1 MVANM
6 VDNPAQLV
14 AGPLRIIQPQW
25 DYGLIVASIAISF
38 LGAFTSTQLM
48 CQAKTSRYFSGVLVW
63 TILGSLI
70 FGFCSIWSLHF
81 VATLACELDLRI
93 GLNVPLTILSAILAV
108 GFTFCALG
116 GQLIRKSYRRGRRKR
131 RQTRKNTRSR
141 SASRRN
147 SESDGLL
154 RRSMSEDALER
165 RDVKEQRHLEDV
177 EDHTPSRF
185 RMTQQS
191 PTGIE
196 PLDNPMDAAVSPST
210 PQRPM
215 LTPHQPDHFPGM
227 ETVVSPSIEPQSAV
241 ESQEV
246 VDEDEDFGSN
256 DDSSAWRSSENNSSE
271 RSSSF
276 TGSSST
282 ISQLGMGK
290 FISIRTKKQARPTH
304 GNVFVATGRALL
316 KGLTL
321 RNLATAFVWSMALTG
336 MHYVGIYALE
346 IPNGYVT
353 LNLWLVGLSVAI
365 GFTVCVVGCILF
377 GEMETNFA
385 QQVLFSAVAAT
396 GVAALH
402 FTGMAAT
409 TFYTVMPPTVNRGY
423 PSGLAAA
430 IVAVAVITCI
440 VANGLLAHS
449 ATVSRDKLAEVF
461 HTRKKMWQA
470 IAQKENAE
478 TAAQARSDFI
488 ASASHEIRTPLHQ
501 LQGYSDLLS
510 RTELT
515 DEGRLLL
522 YAIQHA
528 TKTLSLITT
537 NVLDWSRLEKHGD
550 TKACQLVALDMREV
564 CEAVINL
571 LPNKEEENEAET
583 LVVVAPDV
591 PRSLFIDETYIHR
604 VLMNLLSNATKFT
617 SSGYILLLVEIK
629 EGKVVVTVRDTGCG
643 IPPSFI
649 PRLFD
654 PFTQAE
660 TLGAHRGTGLGLS
673 IIKQL
678 VNKMNGDIVVDSKYE
693 ATVGAQFSG
702 SEFVAT
708 IPVPSPY
715 ETPPPPLSIAKIAI
729 FHDGNERYLEG
740 IRTAWQ
746 HYGTEVVPVQA
757 KSEVGDIRH
766 VWIDISLLQRQPELY
781 SWLAHQKKLLVLV
794 TYETQLAMDYVF
806 GMVSTPRHFITLRK
820 PLIWHSILNAVALI
834 EAGTRSSPE
843 KSVRFAP
850 ETTLMEEQKTDKPFT
865 ILLVEDN
872 KINLRL
878 MQKMLTTLK
887 YSVLIANDGQEA
899 VDMTLEHDAV
909 IDAILMDQSMPR
921 KDGLTA
927 TEEIRELERD
937 GTLSKRHAI
946 IAVTAVVSSESQ
958 SLSEAA
964 GTDDFLAKPVSL
976 VKLGSCLEKWL
987 KRN

>member
-1 MVANM
+1 MG
-6 VDNPAQLV
+6 DDPAQVV
-14 AGPLRIIQPQW
+14 AGPLRIIQPEW
-25 DYGLIVASIAISF
+25 DWRLIVAAFAISF
-38 LGAFTSTQLM
+38 LGSFTSTQLM

-70 FGFCSIWSLHF
+70 FGFCSIWCLHF
-81 VATLACELDLRI
+81 VATLACGLDLEI
-93 GLNVPLTILSAILAV
+93 KLNVGLTILSAFLAV
-108 GFTFCALG
+108 LFTFCALG
-116 GQLIRKSYRRGRRKR
+116 GQLLWKSYRRERRKR
-131 RQTRKNTRSR
+131 KHKRKYTRDPSE
-141 SASRRN
+141 SRRG
-147 SESDGLL
+147 SEAEGLL
-154 RRSMSEDALER
+154 RRSVSEDVYAR
-165 RDVKEQRHLEDV
+165 QDTKYQRHKDDMEDR
-177 EDHTPSRF
+177 TPLRF
-185 RMTQQS
+185 AVTQQS
-191 PTGIE
+191 PSGFE
-196 PLDNPMDAAVSPST
+196 QLENPMDAVASPDM
-210 PQRPM
+210 PQRPL

-227 ETVVSPSIEPQSAV
+227 ETVISPMYEPERGLSTQ
-241 ESQEV
+241 QE
-246 VDEDEDFGSN
+246 VDEDYGED
-256 DDSSAWRSSENNSSE
+256 DDSTIQRSSENGSSE

-276 TGSSST
+276 AGSSST

-290 FISIRTKKQARPTH
+290 FISIRTRRKVQPTH
-304 GNVFVATGRALL
+304 SNLLVATVRTLL
-316 KGLTL
+316 QGFTL
-321 RNLATAFVWSMALTG
+321 QAVCYSLCWSAAIG
-336 MHYVGIYALE
+336 SMHYVGIYALI
-346 IPNGYVT
+346 IPSGFVT
-353 LNLWLVGLSVAI
+353 VSYLWVLSMFIAFIVCGVAL
-365 GFTVCVVGCILF
+365 TLF
-377 GEMETNFA
+377 REMETHLA
-385 QQVLFSAVAAT
+385 QQILFSAVAA
-396 GVAALH
+396 GGIGAMH

-409 TFYTVMPPTVNRGY
+409 TFYTVMPPTVKRGY

-449 ATVSRDKLAEVF
+449 ATVSRDKLAEIF

-550 TKACQLVALDMREV
+550 TKACQLVALDMRQV

-571 LPNKEEENEAET
+571 LPNKDEDNEAEI

-591 PRSLFIDETYIHR
+591 PHSLFVDETYIHR

-617 SSGYILLLVEIK
+617 SFGYILLLVEMK
-629 EGKVVVTVRDTGCG
+629 DGKLVVTVRDTGCG
-643 IPPSFI
+643 IPPNFL
-649 PRLFD
+649 PQLFD

-678 VNKMNGDIVVDSKYE
+678 LNKMNGDIVVKSKYA
-693 ATVGAQFSG
+693 ATVGTQFSG
-702 SEFVAT
+702 SEFIAT
-708 IPVPSPY
+708 VPVPSPY
-715 ETPPPPLSIAKIAI
+715 EVPSSPVSIAKVAI
-729 FHDGNERYLEG
+729 FHDGNAQYFEG
-740 IRTAWQ
+740 LQTAWK
-746 HYGTEVVPVQA
+746 HYGTEVVPVQDQ
-757 KSEVGDIRH
+757 SEVGDIRY
-766 VWIDISLLQRQPELY
+766 VWIDISLLQRRPEIY
-781 SWLAHQKKLLVLV
+781 SWLAHQRQLLVLV

-806 GMVSTPRHFITLRK
+806 GMASAPRHFITLRK
-820 PLIWHSILNAVALI
+820 PLIWHSILHAVALI

-850 ETTLMEEQKTDKPFT
+850 EVSLMEEPKADVPFT

-887 YSVLIANDGQEA
+887 YSVLVAMDGQEA
-899 VDMTLEHDAV
+899 IDQTLKHDTV
-909 IDAILMDQSMPR
+909 IDAILMDQSMPT

-927 TEEIRELERD
+927 TKEIRELERD

-958 SLSEAA
+958 DLSESA

-987 KRN
+987 RRS

>member
-1 MVANM
+1 
-6 VDNPAQLV
+6 
-14 AGPLRIIQPQW
+14 
-25 DYGLIVASIAISF
+25 
-38 LGAFTSTQLM
+38 
-48 CQAKTSRYFSGVLVW
+48 
-63 TILGSLI
+63 
-70 FGFCSIWSLHF
+70 
-81 VATLACELDLRI
+81 
-93 GLNVPLTILSAILAV
+93 
-108 GFTFCALG
+108 
-116 GQLIRKSYRRGRRKR
+116 
-131 RQTRKNTRSR
+131 
-141 SASRRN
+141 
-147 SESDGLL
+147 
-154 RRSMSEDALER
+154 MSEDAFAR
-165 RDVKEQRHLEDV
+165 QDSKDQRHHRDI
-177 EDHTPSRF
+177 EDHTPLRLA
-185 RMTQQS
+185 MTQQS
-191 PTGIE
+191 PSG
-196 PLDNPMDAAVSPST
+196 LDHLGNPMDAAASPVMA
-210 PQRPM
+210 QRPL

-227 ETVVSPSIEPQSAV
+227 EQVISPGFEPDRTLTA
-241 ESQEV
+241 QEET
-246 VDEDEDFGSN
+246 DQDLGSD
-256 DDSSAWRSSENNSSE
+256 DDSTARRSSEAGSSE

-290 FISIRTKKQARPTH
+290 FISIRTKRQPQRTH
-304 GNVFVATGRALL
+304 SNVLVATTRTLWN
-316 KGLTL
+316 GLTL
-321 RNLATAFVWSMALTG
+321 ENSAYALLWSLALAG

-346 IPNGYVT
+346 IPYGYVVV
-353 LNLWLVGLSVAI
+353 NKLWLASVFIAFI
-365 GFTVCVVGCILF
+365 VCGVAQTLF
-377 GEMETNFA
+377 REMETNLA
-385 QQVLFSAVAAT
+385 QQVLFSAVAAL
-396 GVAALH
+396 GIGAMH

-409 TFYTVMPPTVNRGY
+409 TFYTVMSPTVKRGY

-449 ATVSRDKLAEVF
+449 ATVSRDKLAEIF

-550 TKACQLVALDMREV
+550 TKACQLVALDLRQV

-571 LPNKEEENEAET
+571 LPNKDEDNEAEI

-591 PRSLFIDETYIHR
+591 PHSLFVDETYIHR

-617 SSGYILLLVEIK
+617 SFGYILLLVEMK
-629 EGKVVVTVRDTGCG
+629 EGKLVVTVRDTGCG
-643 IPPSFI
+643 IPPAFL
-649 PRLFD
+649 PQLFD

-678 VNKMNGDIVVDSKYE
+678 LNKMNGDIVVHSKYA
-693 ATVGAQFSG
+693 ATVGTHISG

-715 ETPPPPLSIAKIAI
+715 EIPPPPVPIEKIAI
-729 FHDGNERYLEG
+729 FHDGNARYLEG
-740 IRTAWQ
+740 VRTAWN
-746 HYGTEVVPVQA
+746 HYGTEAVPVQD
-757 KSEVGDIRH
+757 KSEVGDIRY
-766 VWIDISLLQRQPELY
+766 VWIDISLLQRRPEIY
-781 SWLAHQKKLLVLV
+781 SWLAHQRQLLVLV

-806 GMVSTPRHFITLRK
+806 GMVSAPRHFITLRK
-820 PLIWHSILNAVALI
+820 PLIWHSILHAVALV
-834 EAGTRSSPE
+834 EAGTRSVE

-850 ETTLMEEQKTDKPFT
+850 EISLMEDPKADVPFT

-887 YSVLIANDGQEA
+887 YSVLIATDGQEA
-899 VDMTLEHDAV
+899 IDRTLEHDDV
-909 IDAILMDQSMPR
+909 IDAILMDQSMPK

-927 TEEIRELERD
+927 TKEIRELERE

-946 IAVTAVVSSESQ
+946 IAVTAVVSAESQ
-958 SLSEAA
+958 NLSEAA

-987 KRN
+987 KRT

>member
-1 MVANM
+1 M
-6 VDNPAQLV
+6 
-14 AGPLRIIQPQW
+14 RIIHPQW
-25 DYGLIVASIAISF
+25 DYTLILASIAISL

-48 CQAKTSRYFSGVLVW
+48 CQARTSRYFSGVLVW
-63 TILGSLI
+63 TILGSLV

-81 VATLACELDLRI
+81 VATLACGLDLQI
-93 GLNVPLTILSAILAV
+93 DLNVPLTILSAFLAV

-116 GQLIRKSYRRGRRKR
+116 GELIRKSHGRRERKR
-131 RQTRKNTRSR
+131 KHSKKVLR
-141 SASRRN
+141 SAYATRDN
-147 SESDGLL
+147 SDADNLL
-154 RRSMSEDALER
+154 RTNEDQSQKATIETVR
-165 RDVKEQRHLEDV
+165 K
-177 EDHTPSRF
+177 PRF
-185 RMTQQS
+185 TQQS
-191 PTGIE
+191 P
-196 PLDNPMDAAVSPST
+196 VQSPVEDIISPT
-210 PQRPM
+210 QTRPF
-215 LTPHQPDHFPGM
+215 LTPHQPNHFPGM
-227 ETVVSPSIEPQSAV
+227 ESATSPMPDPDPFV
-241 ESQEV
+241 RES
-246 VDEDEDFGSN
+246 EDPGSDN
-256 DDSSAWRSSENNSSE
+256 DSTIGRSSENDSSE

-282 ISQLGMGK
+282 ISQLGLGK
-290 FISIRTKKQARPTH
+290 LISIRNRRPTSRTH
-304 GNVFVATGRALL
+304 SNAFIATAKTLSN
-316 KGLTL
+316 GLTI
-321 RNLATAFVWSMALTG
+321 RNLAEAFVWSMALTG
-336 MHYVGIYALE
+336 MHYVGVYALE
-346 IPNGYVT
+346 IPDGYIT
-353 LNLWLVGLSVAI
+353 LNSWLVALSLFVGFAI
-365 GFTVCVVGCILF
+365 CIIGCILF
-377 GEMETNFA
+377 SEMETNLA
-385 QQVLFSAVAAT
+385 QQILFSVVAAS
-396 GVAALH
+396 GVAAKH

-409 TFYTVMPPTVNRGY
+409 TFHTAKPPTEERGY
-423 PSGLAAA
+423 PTGLAAA
-430 IVAVAVITCI
+430 VVAIAVITCI

-478 TAAQARSDFI
+478 SAAQVRSDFI

-515 DEGRLLL
+515 DEGRILL

-550 TKACQLVALDMREV
+550 TKACQLVALDMRQV

-571 LPNKEEENEAET
+571 LPNKDEDNEAEI
-583 LVVVAPDV
+583 LVVVSPDV
-591 PRSLFIDETYIHR
+591 PHSLFVDETYIHR
-604 VLMNLLSNATKFT
+604 ILMNLLSNATKFT
-617 SSGYILLLVEIK
+617 SSGYILLLLEMK
-629 EGKVVVTVRDTGCG
+629 QGKLVATVRDTGCG
-643 IPPSFI
+643 IPPSFL
-649 PRLFD
+649 PQLFD

-678 VNKMNGDIVVDSKYE
+678 LNKMDGDIVVDSKYE

-702 SEFVAT
+702 SQFVAT
-708 IPVPSPY
+708 IPVPVPY
-715 ETPPPPLSIAKIAI
+715 EIPLASFSILKIAI
-729 FHDGNERYLEG
+729 FHDGNDRYLDGVRE
-740 IRTAWQ
+740 AWKQ
-746 HYGTEVVPVQA
+746 YGTDIVLVNDKTEV
-757 KSEVGDIRH
+757 KNIKH
-766 VWIDISLLQRQPELY
+766 VWIDISLLQRRPDLY
-781 SWLAHQKKLLVLV
+781 SWLAHQRQILVLV
-794 TYETQLAMDYVF
+794 TYETQLALDYVF
-806 GMVSTPRHFITLRK
+806 GMVATPRHFITLRK
-820 PLIWHSILNAVALI
+820 PLIWHSILHAVALV

-850 ETTLMEEQKTDKPFT
+850 EVDLMEEPKESVQLT

-899 VDMTLEHDAV
+899 VDQILLHDGVINAV
-909 IDAILMDQSMPR
+909 LMDQSMPI

-927 TEEIRELERD
+927 TKEIRELERD

-987 KRN
+987 KRP

>member
-1 MVANM
+1 MGDDPTQV
-6 VDNPAQLV
+6 V
-14 AGPLRIIQPQW
+14 AGPLRIIQPEW
-25 DYGLIVASIAISF
+25 DWRLIVAAFAISF
-38 LGAFTSTQLM
+38 LGSFTSTQLM

-81 VATLACELDLRI
+81 VATLACGLDLRI
-93 GLNVPLTILSAILAV
+93 KLNVGLTILSAFLAV
-108 GFTFCALG
+108 FFTFCALG
-116 GQLIRKSYRRGRRKR
+116 GQLLWKSYRREQRKR
-131 RQTRKNTRSR
+131 RHGRKNTRNQ

-147 SESDGLL
+147 SEAEGLL
-154 RRSMSEDALER
+154 QRSMSDDAFAKQDAED
-165 RDVKEQRHLEDV
+165 QRHHEDV
-177 EDHTPSRF
+177 QGHTPLRF
-185 RMTQQS
+185 VMTQQS
-191 PTGIE
+191 PSG
-196 PLDNPMDAAVSPST
+196 LDHIGNPMDATAAPVMPR
-210 PQRPM
+210 RPL
-215 LTPHQPDHFPGM
+215 LTPLQPDQYPGI
-227 ETVVSPSIEPQSAV
+227 ETVLSPTFEPERSLSTQ
-241 ESQEV
+241 QEV
-246 VDEDEDFGSN
+246 DPDFGSD
-256 DDSSAWRSSENNSSE
+256 DDSTTRRSSENGSSE
-271 RSSSF
+271 WSSSF
-276 TGSSST
+276 AGSSST

-290 FISIRTKKQARPTH
+290 FISIRTKRPRKGRH
-304 GNVFVATGRALL
+304 AHRNALVATAKVLLNGFTLQAVCYSLLWSIAL
-316 KGLTL
+316 
-321 RNLATAFVWSMALTG
+321 AG
-336 MHYVGIYALE
+336 MHYMGIYALE
-346 IPNGYVT
+346 IPFGYVVVSR
-353 LNLWLVGLSVAI
+353 LWILSVFIA
-365 GFTVCVVGCILF
+365 FVVCGVALTLF
-377 GEMETNFA
+377 REMETHLG
-385 QQVLFSAVAAT
+385 QQLCFSAVAAL
-396 GVAALH
+396 GIGAMH

-409 TFYTVMPPTVNRGY
+409 TFYTVASPTVKRGY
-423 PSGLAAA
+423 PSGLAFA
-430 IVAVAVITCI
+430 IVAVAVVTCI

-449 ATVSRDKLAEVF
+449 ATLSRDKLAEIF

-550 TKACQLVALDMREV
+550 TKACQLVALDMRQV

-571 LPNKEEENEAET
+571 LPNKDEENEAEI

-591 PRSLFIDETYIHR
+591 PHSLFVDETYIHR

-617 SSGYILLLVEIK
+617 SFGYILLLIEMK
-629 EGKVVVTVRDTGCG
+629 AGKLVATVRDTGVG
-643 IPPSFI
+643 IPPSFL
-649 PRLFD
+649 PSLWD

-678 VNKMNGDIVVDSKYE
+678 LNKMNGDIVVNSRYA
-693 ATVGAQFSG
+693 ATVGAECSG

-715 ETPPPPLSIAKIAI
+715 EVPSPSITIVKIAI
-729 FHDGNERYLEG
+729 FHDGNARYFEG
-740 IRTAWQ
+740 LRTAWE
-746 HYGTEVVPVQA
+746 HYGTEVVPVQDM
-757 KSEVGDIRH
+757 SEVGGVRH
-766 VWIDISLLQRQPELY
+766 VWIDISLLQRRPEIY
-781 SWLAHQKKLLVLV
+781 AWLAHQRQLLVLV

-806 GMVSTPRHFITLRK
+806 GMASPPRHFITLRK
-820 PLIWHSILNAVALI
+820 PLVWHSILHAVALI

-850 ETTLMEEQKTDKPFT
+850 EISLMEELKADVPFT
-865 ILLVEDN
+865 VLLVEDN

-887 YSVLIANDGQEA
+887 YSVLVATDGQEA
-899 VDMTLEHDAV
+899 IDQTLAHDRV
-909 IDAILMDQSMPR
+909 IDAILMDQSMPK

-927 TEEIRELERD
+927 TKEIRELERD

-958 SLSEAA
+958 DLSESA

-987 KRN
+987 KRT

>member
-1 MVANM
+1 M
-6 VDNPAQLV
+6 
-14 AGPLRIIQPQW
+14 
-25 DYGLIVASIAISF
+25 
-38 LGAFTSTQLM
+38 
-48 CQAKTSRYFSGVLVW
+48 
-63 TILGSLI
+63 GSLI

-81 VATLACELDLRI
+81 VATLACGLDLQI
-93 GLNVPLTILSAILAV
+93 QLNLGLTILSAFLAV
-108 GFTFCALG
+108 FFTFCALG
-116 GQLIRKSYRRGRRKR
+116 GQLLWKSYQKGRRKKR
-131 RQTRKNTRSR
+131 PTRKRPHSP

-147 SESDGLL
+147 SEADGLL
-154 RRSMSEDALER
+154 RRSRSEDTLAR
-165 RDVKEQRHLEDV
+165 QDIKDQRNKNDVQ
-177 EDHTPSRF
+177 DHTTLPF
-185 RMTQQS
+185 AMTQQS
-191 PTGIE
+191 PSGFE
-196 PLDNPMDAAVSPST
+196 HLRNPTDDAASPAV
-210 PQRPM
+210 PQRPL
-215 LTPHQPDHFPGM
+215 LTPLQPDHFPGM
-227 ETVVSPSIEPQSAV
+227 ETVISPTFEPDRALTSQSDMNQAFD
-241 ESQEV
+241 S
-246 VDEDEDFGSN
+246 D
-256 DDSSAWRSSENNSSE
+256 DDSTTRRSSENGSSE

-282 ISQLGMGK
+282 ISRLGMGK
-290 FISIRTKKQARPTH
+290 FVSIRTRRKTRHIHGGNLIIATART
-304 GNVFVATGRALL
+304 LL
-316 KGLTL
+316 NGLTL
-321 RNLATAFVWSMALTG
+321 QAVAYSLCWSLSLG
-336 MHYVGIYALE
+336 SMHYVGIYALK
-346 IPNGYVT
+346 IPYGYIVVSK
-353 LNLWLVGLSVAI
+353 LWILSVLIA
-365 GFTVCVVGCILF
+365 FVVCGVALTLF
-377 GEMETNFA
+377 REMETNLA
-385 QQVLFSAVAAT
+385 QQVLFSAIAA
-396 GVAALH
+396 GGIGAMH

-409 TFYTVMPPTVNRGY
+409 TFYTVMAPTAKRGY
-423 PSGLAAA
+423 PSGLAVA
-430 IVAVAVITCI
+430 IIAIAVITCI
-440 VANGLLAHS
+440 VTNGLLAHS
-449 ATVSRDKLAEVF
+449 ATMSRDKLAEIF

-550 TKACQLVALDMREV
+550 TKGCQPVALDMRQV

-571 LPNKEEENEAET
+571 LPNKDEDNEAEI

-591 PRSLFIDETYIHR
+591 PYSLFVDETYIHR

-617 SSGYILLLVEIK
+617 SFGYILLLVEIRH
-629 EGKVVVTVRDTGCG
+629 GNLVVTVRDTGCG
-643 IPPSFI
+643 IPPSFL
-649 PRLFD
+649 PQLFD

-678 VNKMNGDIVVDSKYE
+678 LNKMNGDVVVNSKYA
-693 ATVGAQFSG
+693 ATVGTQFSG
-702 SEFVAT
+702 SEFIAT

-715 ETPPPPLSIAKIAI
+715 VVPPPQTSIAKIAV
-729 FHDGNERYLEG
+729 FHDGNNRYFEG
-740 IRTAWQ
+740 LRTAWN
-746 HYGTEVVPVQA
+746 HYGTEVVSVQDKA
-757 KSEVGDIRH
+757 DIDNIRH
-766 VWIDISLLQRQPELY
+766 VWIDISLLQRRPELY
-781 SWLAHQKKLLVLV
+781 SWLATQRQLLVLV

-806 GMVSTPRHFITLRK
+806 GMTSTPRHFITLRK
-820 PLIWHSILNAVALI
+820 PLMWHTLLNAVSLV

-850 ETTLMEEQKTDKPFT
+850 EIALIEEPEADASFT

-887 YSVLIANDGQEA
+887 YSVLIAKDGEEA
-899 VDMTLEHDAV
+899 VDQTLQHDKIINAV
-909 IDAILMDQSMPR
+909 LMDQSMPK

-927 TEEIRELERD
+927 TKEIRELERD
-937 GTLSKRHAI
+937 GTLSKRHVI

-958 SLSEAA
+958 DLSEAA

-987 KRN
+987 KRS